1 MKTNLKLLFLGIFT
15 TMSFFSFS
23 QDWSKIKLDADKE
36 KKFEPYIQIRHS
48 STPAEYKV
56 WKENNKFQ
64 YVKEMWYFSESFY
77 VKRNH
82 LPQGEKLNEEIIDI
96 SRFESSRNAT
106 TEAIVTLP
114 GFKDVIVLLPTNKI
128 IYKP

>member
-1 MKTNLKLLFLGIFT
+1 MKANLKLLFLGIFT

-23 QDWSKIKLDADKE
+23 QDWSKIKLNADKE
-36 KKFEPYIQIRHS
+36 KQFEPYVQIRHS
-48 STPAEYKV
+48 STPAEYKI
-56 WKENNKFQ
+56 WKDNNKFQ

-82 LPQGEKLNEEIIDI
+82 LSQGETLNESIIDI
-96 SRFESSRNAT
+96 SRFEANRNAT

-114 GFKDVIVLLPTNKI
+114 GFKDAIVLLPANQL

>member
-48 STPAEYKV
+48 STPSEYKI

-64 YVKEMWYFSESFY
+64 YIKEMWYFSESFY

-82 LPQGEKLNEEIIDI
+82 LSQGETLNESIIDI

-106 TEAIVTLP
+106 SEAFVTLP
-114 GFKDVIVLLPTNKI
+114 GFKDVIVLLPANKL